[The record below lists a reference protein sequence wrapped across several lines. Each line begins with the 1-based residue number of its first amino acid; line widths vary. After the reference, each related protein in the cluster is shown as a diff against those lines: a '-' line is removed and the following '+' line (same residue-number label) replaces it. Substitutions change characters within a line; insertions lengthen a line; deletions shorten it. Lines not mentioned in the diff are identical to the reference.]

1 MHICIGM
8 VGLGRMGGNMARRL
22 YRGGIEV
29 LAFDRDIQVARRLS
43 AKSGIRVAETLE
55 ALVNALPE
63 PRILWLM
70 LPAGSVTEQVLEKLH
85 ALLRPGDLIVDG
97 ANSHYRDS
105 IRHGKALAEAG
116 IEFVDAGISGGV
128 WGLEGGYA
136 LMLGGVHSS
145 VERLQPALEI
155 LAPAAERG
163 WLHCGPVGSG
173 HFVKMVHNGI
183 EYGMMQAYAEG
194 FSLLKARDDFA
205 LDVAAIAETWRHGSV
220 VRSWLL
226 DLMAEFLAD
235 DPSLEQVAPYA
246 ADSGAG
252 RWTVIEA
259 VEQGVPTPVIS
270 AALAM
275 RFASQGQLDYSA
287 RLLAMMRRGF
297 GGHPLGRPGEE

>member
-1 MHICIGM
+1 MRLCIGM
-8 VGLGRMGGNMARRL
+8 VGLGRMGGNMVRRL
-22 YRGGIEV
+22 CRGGIEV
-29 LAFDRDIQVARRLS
+29 LAFDRDIEAAHRLS

-70 LPAGSVTEQVLEKLH
+70 LPAGSVTEQTLEKLH

-97 ANSHYRDS
+97 ANSHFRDS
-105 IRHGKALAEAG
+105 IRRGKALAEAG

-136 LMLGGVHSS
+136 LMLGGAHSS
-145 VERLQPALEI
+145 VERLQPALET

-205 LDVAAIAETWRHGSV
+205 LDVGAIAETWRHGSV

-226 DLMAEFLAD
+226 DLIAEFLAE
-235 DPSLEQVAPYA
+235 DPSLEQVVPYA

-275 RFASQGQLDYSA
+275 RFASQGKLDYSA

-297 GGHPLGRPGEE
+297 GGHALGRPGEE